1 MTQRPLKWCIKFQK
15 TTPNPTPEIP
25 FWCNFKIENN
35 FAEFFGIQLKGVSVK
50 KRFPKWFGLVH
61 LQLMCVQL
69 FFHPF
74 LRSHYCTWECL
85 EAQWRR
91 TFSTRMVAAVL
102 MTLSLR
108 RLRSL
113 QLPPRWITSSWF
125 FDTGDKS
132 RGLLLAEVAMAN
144 AAAAVDV
151 LLLNKSRE
159 DNQSE
164 ESAKKGNS
172 GRNGIAG
179 QKGIGQE
186 PTGRLLL

>member
-1 MTQRPLKWCIKFQK
+1 MMYEVPKNYPIPHPQ
-15 TTPNPTPEIP
+15 IP
-25 FWCNFKIENN
+25 FWCNFRIENN
-35 FAEFFGIQLKGVSVK
+35 LCWILWDPIKGVSVK
-50 KRFPKWFGLVH
+50 KKFPKWFGLMR
-61 LQLMCVQL
+61 LQFMCVQL
-69 FFHPF
+69 FFVPF
-74 LRSHYCTWECL
+74 LWSHYCTWECF

-151 LLLNKSRE
+151 LLLIKSRE
-159 DNQSE
+159 DN
-164 ESAKKGNS
+164 
-172 GRNGIAG
+172 
-179 QKGIGQE
+179 
-186 PTGRLLL
+186 

>member
-1 MTQRPLKWCIKFQK
+1 MKFQK
-15 TTPNPTPEIP
+15 TTPNPTPKIT
-25 FWCNFKIENN
+25 FWCNFRIENN
-35 FAEFFGIQLKGVSVK
+35 FAEFFGIELKGVSVK
-50 KRFPKWFGLVH
+50 KKFPKWFGLVR
-61 LQLMCVQL
+61 LQFKCVQL
-69 FFHPF
+69 FFLPF
-74 LRSHYCTWECL
+74 LRSHYCTWECF
-85 EAQWRR
+85 EAQWRK
-91 TFSTRMVAAVL
+91 TFNTRMVAAVL

-151 LLLNKSRE
+151 LLLNTSRE
-159 DNQSE
+159 DDQSE
-164 ESAKKGNS
+164 ESAQKGNL
-172 GRNGIAG
+172 GRDGIAG
-179 QKGIGQE
+179 QNGIGQK